1 MLTPMDDTLWHQLP
15 TTFDHVHTSDPR
27 FYDRFWFAVYERS
40 GRGALQL
47 TMGVYN
53 NMDVMDAG
61 FVAVH
66 GGQQHNLRV
75 SRSLRPRFDP
85 VCGPIQVE
93 VVRPLESFELTVN
106 AGAHPV
112 HGQLRWQADLPV
124 EEEDPHFERLRGRVR
139 QDYARFN
146 QVGSVSGWLD
156 VDGERV
162 DVDNWWACRDH
173 SWGVRPRMG
182 VREPITGPKPALQE
196 RGYIMMFLF
205 FSTPELA
212 GHVNIAERGD
222 EREYATATLRDTRS
236 GQPTDLEVADVTFR
250 LDFVPGT
257 RRFLT
262 IHLDVTLEDGQV
274 LELECAA
281 LGPSIA
287 MPGLGYSGGFRDG
300 KGLGVW
306 RGEQHEEFET
316 WDVSHPADVVYE
328 DGAVRRPWHRIQP
341 VRVRVG
347 GGTFDGQGTGSMTAV
362 PTGHLPQYGLPADEG
377 SR

>member
-1 MLTPMDDTLWHQLP
+1 MLTPTDDTLWHQLP

-27 FYDRFWFAVYERS
+27 FYDRYWFAAYEPE

-47 TMGVYN
+47 TLGAYS

-61 FVAVH
+61 FVLVH
-66 GGQQHNLRV
+66 GGRQHNLRV
-75 SRSLRPRFDP
+75 SRTLRPHFVP
-85 VCGPIQVE
+85 ACGPVHVD
-93 VVRPLESFELTVN
+93 VVRPLEAFDLTVD
-106 AGAHPV
+106 AGPHAV
-112 HGQLRWQADLPV
+112 HGQLRWQASLPP

-139 QDYARFN
+139 QYYARFN
-146 QVGSVSGWLD
+146 QVGTVSGWLD
-156 VDGERV
+156 VQGERLEV
-162 DVDNWWACRDH
+162 ERWWACRDH

-182 VREPITGPKPALQE
+182 VPEPVTGPKTSLSE

-205 FSTPELA
+205 FSTPEIA

-222 EREYATATLRDTRS
+222 EREYATATLRDLRS
-236 GQPTDLEVADVTFR
+236 GQPVDLRVADVSFR
-250 LDFVPGT
+250 LDLVPGT
-257 RRFLT
+257 RRFRT
-262 IHLDVTLEDGQV
+262 IVLDIRFADGDV
-274 LELECAA
+274 IELECAA

-316 WDVSHPADVVYE
+316 WDVSHPADVRYE
-328 DGAVRRPWHRIQP
+328 DDAVRRPWHRIQP
-341 VRVRVG
+341 VRVMVG
-347 GGTFDGQGTGSMTAV
+347 GSAFASQGTGSMTAV
-362 PTGHLPQYGLPADEG
+362 PSGHLPQYGLPKTEG